1 MDNVVCPVCGGEK
14 GGFRIECGS
23 RGCRSS
29 TFVCDFCKG
38 EGQVSSEANGLW
50 QEGRAL
56 REARVAQGIS
66 QLEQARIL
74 GISQF
79 DLNDAEHGRLAIE
92 HARQVHYDPTE

>member
-1 MDNVVCPVCGGEK
+1 MANVVCPDCGGEK

-38 EGQVSSEANGLW
+38 KGQVSAEANGLW

-66 QLEQARIL
+66 QLEQGRIL

-79 DLNDAEHGRLAIE
+79 DLNDAEHERLTLE
-92 HARQVHYDPTE
+92 NARHVYYDPAE